1 MTSAVATQQAFD
13 LAIEDISVLSRA
25 SGIPLVAYRPDH
37 VGPQVERAL
46 RATGTNSPDELAR
59 LLTSSE
65 AIRTRFRRAIAISVT
80 SRFRDPE
87 QFDQLETDLL
97 PILAKRP
104 GSLRIWS
111 AGCADGSEL
120 YSLAEVLERNGLLER
135 STLLGSDLLWENI
148 ELARGRQVPDV
159 SVSIRARVRWEQRD
173 LVNEDLP
180 APAWSLILCRN
191 LAICLRRTERDQLHR
206 HLSAAL
212 GHESFLILGR
222 SERILE
228 PAEIG
233 LEQVGQRT
241 YRRIT

>member
-1 MTSAVATQQAFD
+1 MATQEAPD
-13 LAIEDISVLSRA
+13 LAIEEISVLSRA
-25 SGIPLVAYRPDH
+25 SGIPLAAYRTDH
-37 VGPQVERAL
+37 VERQVDRAVK
-46 RATGTNSPDELAR
+46 ASGTSSPEELAS
-59 LLTSSE
+59 LLTTSE
-65 AIRTRFRRAIAISVT
+65 VVRTRFRHAIAISET

-87 QFDQLETDLL
+87 QFDRLESDLL

-104 GSLRIWS
+104 GTLRIWS
-111 AGCADGSEL
+111 AGCSDGSEL

-135 STLLGSDLLWENI
+135 SALLGSDLLWENI

-159 SVSIRARVRWEQRD
+159 PVSIRARVRWEQRD

-180 APAWSLILCRN
+180 SPAWSLILCRN
-191 LAICLRRTERDQLHR
+191 LAIHLRRCERDRLHR

-212 GHESFLILGR
+212 SHEGFLILGR
-222 SERILE
+222 NERITE

-233 LEQVGQRT
+233 LEQIGQRT